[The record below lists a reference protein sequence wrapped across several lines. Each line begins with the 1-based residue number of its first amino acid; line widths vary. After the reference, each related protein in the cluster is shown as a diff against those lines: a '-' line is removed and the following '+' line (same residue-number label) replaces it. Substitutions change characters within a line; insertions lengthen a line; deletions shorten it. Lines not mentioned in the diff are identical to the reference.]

1 MAASDPAAPASSH
14 LSAFEVACA
23 EAMAH
28 FSLCQADRAPTL
40 DEATGRVDLSPARPP
55 EHSEPVERPASS
67 VPGAAPEP
75 ERLEQVAPV
84 DFPGTSAPRGPERD
98 EEVERIIDEALA
110 EVLAKEQA
118 LVATGADD
126 SKEVVLVDDSG
137 EEEAKMEAAAGD
149 EGLEEP
155 YWQSEEEV
163 APHAGEEQEEP
174 PAGDEEF
181 AGPAGDWAPPAGEEF
196 ADPVGHFEPPVDD
209 EANRGTKRRA
219 PLMPPPPP
227 PGDTRGFRFRGQ
239 RYRPLSGKWMNRG
252 GRNREFFKA
261 KYGRKGGGRV
271 RSGIVQG
278 GGGAHLGEDERR
290 GEEEDD
296 GGDGGDIDHLGEH
309 ERRRGDD
316 DHEDDGGGGDF
327 GGGNSWAPQFRSEQ
341 THGARA
347 PALSDTNRFI
357 SHLLA
362 TGLRK
367 TPSRGLTSECRFGL
381 GHN

>member
-14 LSAFEVACA
+14 LSAFEEAC
-23 EAMAH
+23 ERAMAH
-28 FSLCQADRAPTL
+28 FSLCQADGAPKL
-40 DEATGRVDLSPARPP
+40 DEATGRVDPSPARPP
-55 EHSEPVERPASS
+55 EDSEPVERPASS

-75 ERLEQVAPV
+75 ERHEQVAPV
-84 DFPGTSAPRGPERD
+84 DFPGTSAPRGPVEASVEAAVEALASAERD

-110 EVLAKEQA
+110 EAAV
-118 LVATGADD
+118 
-126 SKEVVLVDDSG
+126 
-137 EEEAKMEAAAGD
+137 EAAEH

-155 YWQSEEEV
+155 YWESEEEV
-163 APHAGEEQEEP
+163 APHAGEEQGEP
-174 PAGDEEF
+174 PA
-181 AGPAGDWAPPAGEEF
+181 
-196 ADPVGHFEPPVDD
+196 VGHFEPPVDD

-227 PGDTRGFRFRGQ
+227 PGDTRTARFRGQ

-261 KYGRKGGGRV
+261 KYGRKGGGGV

-290 GEEEDD
+290 GEEDDD

-309 ERRRGDD
+309 ERGDD

-327 GGGNSWAPQFRSEQ
+327 GGGNSGAPQFRGEQ

-381 GHN
+381 GHS